1 MPLIYGEGM
10 KNAFCRLREEIE
22 KRSSVDVPMP
32 LPNGTSLENG
42 MYTMLFHTSRPS
54 EDGALTDI

>member
-1 MPLIYGEGM
+1 MQ
-10 KNAFCRLREEIE
+10 EIA
-22 KRSSVDVPMP
+22 KITGIRDRKKSSVDEPMP